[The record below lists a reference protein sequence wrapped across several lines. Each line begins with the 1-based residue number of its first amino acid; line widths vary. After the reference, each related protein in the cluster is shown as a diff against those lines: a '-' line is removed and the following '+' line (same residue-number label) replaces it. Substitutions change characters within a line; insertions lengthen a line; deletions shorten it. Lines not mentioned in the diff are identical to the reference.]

1 VSTPFTN
8 PTTVSGVRP
17 LTSIFVINLLLS
29 QSSRT
34 FLLQYSR
41 QQHFIP
47 VVPPQRVLS
56 MQ

>member
-17 LTSIFVINLLLS
+17 LTNIFVINLLLS

-34 FLLQYSR
+34 FLLQYS
-41 QQHFIP
+41 QQQLFIP